1 MKKIFMPAMAMISAA
16 MMMVSC
22 GDAKV
27 ETPVSALEGEWDVV
41 AVEMDTVSLDM
52 NNQEF
57 PVDPFM
63 VFDLNE
69 KMVYGNASCNSFN
82 GEVLVDTLAP
92 GKVAFGALACTRMM
106 CPAMN
111 VEQALT
117 AALESV
123 KGFEALNA
131 NADTLA
137 LCNEAGAKVITLAK
151 RAPYSKLEGEWA
163 IVTVKGDSIAADAC
177 ETAPFVGFSVKR
189 AEKRLYG
196 NASCNDFNTVI
207 DLAANNNALSLEGLA
222 VTMKACK
229 DMKVEQSILAAFAE
243 VAAYAVN
250 ENKLAFLDK
259 EGNEVVVMEK
269 K

>member
-1 MKKIFMPAMAMISAA
+1 MKKFFMPAMAMISAA

-52 NNQEF
+52 NNQEI

-106 CPAMN
+106 CMN
-111 VEQALT
+111 MDAEMALT

-123 KGFEALNA
+123 KAFKALNA

-151 RAPYSKLEGEWA
+151 RAPYSQLDGEWV
-163 IVTVKGDSIAADAC
+163 IVAVKGDSIAV
-177 ETAPFVGFSVKR
+177 EENAPFVGFSVNK
-189 AEKRLYG
+189 AEKILYG
-196 NASCNDFNTVI
+196 NAGCNDFNTVL
-207 DLAANNNALSLEGLA
+207 DLAADNNALSLEGLA

-229 DMKVEQSILAAFAE
+229 DMTVEQNILAAFAE

>member
-22 GDAKV
+22 ADAKV

-41 AVEMDTVSLDM
+41 AVNVDTVALDM
-52 NNQEF
+52 NNQEI
-57 PVDPFM
+57 PVDPYL

-69 KMVYGNASCNSFN
+69 KMVYGNASCNQIN
-82 GEVLVDTLAP
+82 AALVADTLVP
-92 GKVAFGALACTRMM
+92 GKVAVENIASTRMM

-123 KGFEALNA
+123 KAFEALNA

-196 NASCNDFNTVI
+196 NAGCNDFNTVLELSA
-207 DLAANNNALSLEGLA
+207 DNNALSLANLA
-222 VTMKACK
+222 VTLKACK
-229 DMKVEQSILAAFAE
+229 DMTVEQNVLAAFAE